1 MPPIGL
7 SYQIVWYFMAEEN
20 GNGSMHKRVDWMVS
34 ADPSILEFLHSARDA
49 YGDPAIQ
56 SPATIAKNTGFSAD
70 HIGNRLREELQEHGL
85 VEQTERGYYRLTEK
99 GDRLMSGEIRPQDL
113 D

>member
-1 MPPIGL
+1 
-7 SYQIVWYFMAEEN
+7 MASEN
-20 GNGSMHKRVDWMVS
+20 GNGGMHKRVNWMVS

-99 GDRLMSGEIRPQDL
+99 GDKLMSGEIRPQDL
-113 D
+113 DSEG